1 MRRQGSAAEDENNAA
16 GKRTEGGSNQE
27 GANMTI
33 GFIGLGNM
41 ARAVIGGML
50 DKGIVK
56 PEDICG
62 SAKTEA
68 TRKKME
74 DSCKIRTASS
84 NREVA
89 EQAEIIVLA
98 VKPQFFEEVIE
109 EIKGISWEGKTI
121 ISLAP
126 GKTIAW
132 LQEKFG
138 QRLPVVR
145 CMPNTPALVGEG
157 CTGVC
162 ASPEVGSKARDTVLE
177 ILGSFGKAVEVSEKM
192 MDVVGAVSGSSPAF
206 VFLFIEALADGA
218 VAEGMP
224 RAQAYEFAAQA
235 VLGSA
240 KLVLETGSHP
250 GELKDMVC
258 SPGGTTIQGIKM
270 LEKNNF
276 RGTVMDAVITCVEKS
291 RKM

>member
-68 TRKKME
+68 TKKKME

-89 EQAEIIVLA
+89 EQAEILVLA

>member
-89 EQAEIIVLA
+89 EQAEILVLA

-276 RGTVMDAVITCVEKS
+276 RGTVMNAVITCVEKS

>member
-1 MRRQGSAAEDENNAA
+1 
-16 GKRTEGGSNQE
+16 
-27 GANMTI
+27 MTI

-74 DSCKIRTASS
+74 DSCKIRTAAG

-89 EQAEIIVLA
+89 EQADILVLA

-109 EIKGISWEGKTI
+109 EIKNISWEGKTV

-162 ASPEVGSKARDTVLE
+162 ASAEVDAKTRETVME